1 MTTNNSQE
9 RLFQD
14 PLGQRLRL
22 AREQKGLSCEQAAR
36 RLRIPTVI
44 VEAME
49 REDWARLGAPI
60 YVRSHVGAYLGL
72 LELPATLVEQAANTH
87 AAAPRLTAMASR
99 SRLQA
104 VVERGMRN
112 AVYAVMTGVIVV
124 PAFWLATHYDTRKK
138 LVDAIS
144 LEADAIEASA
154 PAAGTITELAAAPAS
169 PVASAGEAPAHR
181 PAAPLDSAPEPM
193 PQPAQAS
200 DTPVIASLAPFNH
213 TDAAAADPV
222 EAGTS
227 ASDVTPGLHLRFHGQ
242 SWLEVVTEDGRRIER
257 DLVEAGSERTL
268 PAGQS
273 LRVTLGNADA
283 VDVMQDSRQIDLAPF
298 QSANVARFTVSSA
311 SEISPVG
318 N

>member
-1 MTTNNSQE
+1 MTIDNHQE

-14 PLGQRLRL
+14 PLGQQLRL
-22 AREQKGLSCEQAAR
+22 ARERKGLSCEQAAR

-44 VEAME
+44 VDAME

-72 LELPATLVEQAANTH
+72 LELPATLVEHAANPH

-112 AVYAVMTGVIVV
+112 AVYAVMTGVIAV
-124 PAFWLATHYDTRKK
+124 PVFWLATHYDTRQK

-144 LEADAIEASA
+144 LEADAIEGNT
-154 PAAGTITELAAAPAS
+154 PATVTEIAATPVSPVTSPGQEPVAVPVAESPVVPLDAAP
-169 PVASAGEAPAHR
+169 
-181 PAAPLDSAPEPM
+181 M
-193 PQPAQAS
+193 PTPAS
-200 DTPVIASLAPFNH
+200 DAPVIASLAPFNH
-213 TDAAAADPV
+213 ANTAVADPAETDASV
-222 EAGTS
+222 S
-227 ASDVTPGLHLRFHGQ
+227 ASTPGLHLRFHGQ
-242 SWLEVVTEDGRRIER
+242 SWLEVVAEDGRRIER

-283 VDVMQDSRQIDLAPF
+283 VEVLQDSRQIDLGPF
-298 QSANVARFTVSSA
+298 RSANVARFTVSSA
-311 SEISPVG
+311 SEISPAG